1 MGAAGGSGRKPYNP
15 ILAEQFHPFWTGDFG
30 TLTLT
35 SEQGAV
41 AQHIHTHTH
50 THPSRRKALSLMRF

>member
-41 AQHIHTHTH
+41 AQHTHTH
-50 THPSRRKALSLMRF
+50 TSIPAQSIL